1 MATIS
6 GKYATIRYTRED
18 IKSNAIPDF
27 SGWMEQLRNF
37 ELNDRVVVNGDYGGR
52 EFHNAPGMVFQKD
65 TCLFIGIEF
74 DSEMDGHSGHGKGK
88 DGYCWYVPA
97 KMCKH
102 EENPTQR
109 EEVMTTATGERATVL
124 MGVDSEYG
132 ETLTAPS
139 ARPLELGDTVFVNG
153 TYNDREFDNARGRII
168 SDRYKDT
175 GIWGIEF
182 EHHMGG
188 HHCDHLGRDGHCWY
202 VSAEMCVLATERE
215 LTGQEKPLWTSAE
228 TAPSET
234 PQRSLVLGDTVFV
247 NGTYSDKEFDNARG
261 RIISDQHFQ
270 RKNEWGVEFEYDI
283 DGHSCGDRGR
293 PDHCWYVP
301 AEMCVLESTTPERSP
316 MQDFVIGNRVIIN
329 GRDGNKL
336 FENESG
342 TVIDTTT
349 YIEGQRLG
357 IEFDREIPGFHD
369 ADGAGRNNR
378 CWYVQKEICSH
389 PGGQPGQPETV
400 FGLGDRVIIPE
411 GSGTKIPPMSEGKI
425 VDINNWEEQLGIEF
439 DTHIYGHTCDGTGRN
454 GHCWYVDTIKCE
466 PTIDWTVKP
475 KDTGRDKIKVGSRV
489 VITEFSGLNW
499 RKAEHLIKDRVFTSQ
514 DGSDWSPDRWTL
526 ERISQLP
533 KTKFRYICSNNN
545 RIREFSYIKK

>member
-6 GKYATIRYTRED
+6 GKYATIRYTKED

-52 EFHNAPGMVFQKD
+52 EFHNAPGMVFQND
-65 TCLFIGIEF
+65 TGLLIGIEF
-74 DSEMDGHSGHGKGK
+74 DS

-109 EEVMTTATGERATVL
+109 EEVMTTATGEGTAVL

-132 ETLTAPS
+132 QTLTTPS
-139 ARPLELGDTVFVNG
+139 A
-153 TYNDREFDNARGRII
+153 
-168 SDRYKDT
+168 
-175 GIWGIEF
+175 
-182 EHHMGG
+182 
-188 HHCDHLGRDGHCWY
+188 
-202 VSAEMCVLATERE
+202 
-215 LTGQEKPLWTSAE
+215 KPL
-228 TAPSET
+228 
-234 PQRSLVLGDTVFV
+234 
-247 NGTYSDKEFDNARG
+247 
-261 RIISDQHFQ
+261 
-270 RKNEWGVEFEYDI
+270 
-283 DGHSCGDRGR
+283 
-293 PDHCWYVP
+293 
-301 AEMCVLESTTPERSP
+301 
-316 MQDFVIGNRVIIN
+316 QDFVVGSRVVIN

-349 YIEGQRLG
+349 YIEEQRLG

-425 VDINNWEEQLGIEF
+425 VDTNNWEEQLGIEF
-439 DTHIYGHTCDGTGRN
+439 DTHVYGHTCDGKGRH

-475 KDTGRDKIKVGSRV
+475 KDTGRDEIKVGSRV
-489 VITEFSGLNW
+489 VINGLYDGKICDNDEGTVIEGYRSSWGIEFDRNINGHDCNGNGKDKHCFYIDKLKCTPLHTTSSSKNIPTDTEFSGLNW

-514 DGSDWSPDRWTL
+514 DGSDWSPGRWTL

-533 KTKFRYICSNNN
+533 KTKFRYICSNDN